1 SIKPKLVVQVEP
13 ITDPYGPS
21 IIDEHLEAILVSK
34 ETLPGGVSVNKKRAE
49 RGLSQLK
56 IEVVDLVS
64 EGRSG
69 GKLSSTTLRK
79 LEAEKAKNQES
90 ATSLML
96 SLELNATQTLPVLE
110 RCSTMGELKQI
121 HAQMLKTGLVADTV
135 LVSKVLTFCVSSKY
149 GNLEHARM
157 VFDRVNRPNTFMYNT
172 MIKGYSENNK
182 PETAL
187 LLYQHMLDLSVPHNS
202 YTFPFLLKACSSLSA
217 MEETKQI
224 HAHVVKLG
232 FGSEVY
238 AVNSLLHVYASSG
251 SMEAARLLFD
261 QVLKRDVVSWNLMI
275 DGYAKCG
282 KMVTAYEFFK
292 NMPTKN
298 VISWTTMISGY
309 VGAGMYK
316 EALNLFQEMQ
326 IEGVK
331 PDKVALA
338 STLAACSY
346 LGALDQGRWLHA
358 YIDKIGIVI
367 DPILSCALTDMYAK
381 CGDMEEALE
390 VFKKQKKKE
399 VALWTALIYGFAIH
413 GRAREALDWFET
425 MQKVGI
431 KPNHVTFTAILTAC
445 SYSGLVDKGKSLFES
460 IERVHKLRPRI
471 EHYGCMVDLLGRAG
485 LLEEAKG
492 LIELMPVKPNAVV
505 WGALLNACQIHKNVE
520 LGTKVG
526 KLLVEEDPDHGG
538 RYVHLASIHAA
549 AGDWDQAVEARRE
562 MKERGVS
569 KLPGCSAISL
579 NGVVHEF
586 LAGTKSHPQ
595 AAEIYRMWDS
605 IAERLEKEGY
615 KPALQNLLLDLDNEA
630 KEMAINQHS
639 EKLAI
644 AFGLLR
650 TKPGTTIRIIKN
662 LRICEDCH
670 TVTKLVSKIYDREIV
685 MRDRTR
691 FHHFKDGN
699 CTCGDKW

>member
-1 SIKPKLVVQVEP
+1 MTP
-13 ITDPYGPS
+13 IT
-21 IIDEHLEAILVSK
+21 
-34 ETLPGGVSVNKKRAE
+34 
-49 RGLSQLK
+49 LSPTKQ
-56 IEVVDLVS
+56 
-64 EGRSG
+64 
-69 GKLSSTTLRK
+69 
-79 LEAEKAKNQES
+79 
-90 ATSLML
+90 L

-110 RCSTMGELKQI
+110 RCSTMEELKQI

-187 LLYQHMLDLSVPHNS
+187 LLYQHMLDLSVPQNS

-232 FGSEVY
+232 FASEVY

-261 QVLKRDVVSWNLMI
+261 QVLKLDVVSWNLMI

-282 KMVTAYEFFK
+282 KMETAYEFFK

-338 STLAACSY
+338 STLSACSY
-346 LGALDQGRWLHA
+346 LGALDQGRWIHA

-367 DPILSCALTDMYAK
+367 DPILGCALTDMYAK

-413 GRAREALDWFET
+413 GRGREALDWFET

-445 SYSGLVDKGKSLFES
+445 SYSRLVDKGKSLFES

-505 WGALLNACQIHKNVE
+505 WGALLNACRIHKNVE

-549 AGDWDQAVEARRE
+549 AGNWDQAVEARRK

-595 AAEIYRMWDS
+595 AAEIYRMWDN

>member
-1 SIKPKLVVQVEP
+1 MLEEQKDQSTLVNPQLSPPNSYGAVVLGGTFDRLHDGHRLFLRSAAEIARDRIVFAELIQPIEERMHNVENYIKSIKPKLVVQVEP

-64 EGRSG
+64 EGCTG

-96 SLELNATQTLPVLE
+96 SLELSATQTLPVLE
-110 RCSTMGELKQI
+110 RCSTMEELKQI

-251 SMEAARLLFD
+251 RMEAARLLFD
-261 QVLKRDVVSWNLMI
+261 Q
-275 DGYAKCG
+275 
-282 KMVTAYEFFK
+282 

-298 VISWTTMISGY
+298 VISWTTMTSGY

-338 STLAACSY
+338 STLSACSY
-346 LGALDQGRWLHA
+346 LGALDQGRWIRA

-367 DPILSCALTDMYAK
+367 DPILGCALTDMYAK

-390 VFKKQKKKE
+390 
-399 VALWTALIYGFAIH
+399 
-413 GRAREALDWFET
+413 
-425 MQKVGI
+425 KVGI

-505 WGALLNACQIHKNVE
+505 WGALLNACRIHKNVE

-549 AGDWDQAVEARRE
+549 AGDWEQAVEARRE

-595 AAEIYRMWDS
+595 AAEIYRMWDN

-615 KPALQNLLLDLDNEA
+615 KPALQNLLLDLDNDA
-630 KEMAINQHS
+630 KVMAINQHS

-670 TVTKLVSKIYDREIV
+670 TVTKLVSKIYDRE
-685 MRDRTR
+685 MS
-691 FHHFKDGN
+691 
-699 CTCGDKW
+699 

>member
-1 SIKPKLVVQVEP
+1 MTPL
-13 ITDPYGPS
+13 
-21 IIDEHLEAILVSK
+21 
-34 ETLPGGVSVNKKRAE
+34 TLSPTK
-49 RGLSQLK
+49 Q
-56 IEVVDLVS
+56 
-64 EGRSG
+64 
-69 GKLSSTTLRK
+69 
-79 LEAEKAKNQES
+79 
-90 ATSLML
+90 L

-110 RCSTMGELKQI
+110 QCSTMEELKQI

-232 FGSEVY
+232 FRSDVY

-282 KMVTAYEFFK
+282 KMETAYEFFK

-326 IEGVK
+326 IEGVQ

-338 STLAACSY
+338 STLSACSY
-346 LGALDQGRWLHA
+346 LGALDQGRWIHA

-367 DPILSCALTDMYAK
+367 DPILGCALTDMYAK

-413 GRAREALDWFET
+413 GRGREALDWFET

-505 WGALLNACQIHKNVE
+505 WGALLNACRIHKNVE

-526 KLLVEEDPDHGG
+526 KLLLEEDPDHGG

-595 AAEIYRMWDS
+595 AAEIYRMWDN